1 METSA
6 RSSRLSFFSRRS
18 DPNVMTVHE
27 PVVIHLRDVEP
38 RLIDVASWEYFK
50 DKKVHWLIEMLAEML
65 GAFLYVYSGQATF
78 YDSGCGYFGLTL
90 LVHIGLGPTAAYIV
104 GTITSQ
110 NGIGSLY
117 TVGFSYA
124 IGVVISITLCAATS
138 GSHINPGLTVSL
150 CVFRRFPIAKVARYI
165 LAQVIGAYAACLI
178 VYLQWKDL
186 LVAAENVLKAK
197 GTYDTVMFTNVGPAG
212 VFALY
217 PSPKVNLYRVLLN
230 EFMSNFVL
238 GLAICGCRDPTNHFI
253 PPAAAP
259 WIIGF
264 TYAVMIWGYAPTGAP
279 ANTARDVGGRLMAIT
294 IWGLKASG
302 GTYAAISALTNTP
315 ATMLAFA
322 VYDFLL
328 GSSTRM
334 SDTLYVTPPS
344 TLLHIQ

>member
-1 METSA
+1 
-6 RSSRLSFFSRRS
+6 
-18 DPNVMTVHE
+18 MTVHE
-27 PVVIHLRDVEP
+27 PVVVHLRDVEP
-38 RLIDVASWEYFK
+38 RLSYVTSWEYFK
-50 DKKVHWLIEMLAEML
+50 HKKVHWLIEMLAEML
-65 GAFLYVYSGQATF
+65 GAFIYVYS
-78 YDSGCGYFGLTL
+78 
-90 LVHIGLGPTAAYIV
+90 GLGPTAAYIA

-138 GSHINPGLTVSL
+138 GSHINPGLTIAL
-150 CVFRRFPIAKVARYI
+150 CVFRGFPIAKVARYI
-165 LAQVIGAYAACLI
+165 LAQVFGAYLACLI

-197 GTYDTVMFTNVGPAG
+197 GTYDTTMFTNVGPAG

-217 PSPKVNLYRVLLN
+217 QSPTVNLYRVLLN

-238 GLAICGCRDPTNHFI
+238 GLAICGSRDPTNHFI
-253 PPAAAP
+253 PPAVAP

-294 IWGLKASG
+294 IWGPRASG
-302 GTYAAISALTNTP
+302 GSYAAISALTNTP
-315 ATMLAFA
+315 ATILAFA

-328 GSSTRM
+328 GSSTR
-334 SDTLYVTPPS
+334 STFSVAPFIFSNVLYATLPPAH
-344 TLLHIQ
+344 LPL

>member
-1 METSA
+1 M
-6 RSSRLSFFSRRS
+6 
-18 DPNVMTVHE
+18 
-27 PVVIHLRDVEP
+27 
-38 RLIDVASWEYFK
+38 
-50 DKKVHWLIEMLAEML
+50 HWLIEMLAEML
-65 GAFLYVYSGQATF
+65 GAFLYVYS
-78 YDSGCGYFGLTL
+78 
-90 LVHIGLGPTAAYIV
+90 GLGPTAAYIV

-150 CVFRRFPIAKVARYI
+150 CVFRGFPIAKVARYI
-165 LAQVIGAYAACLI
+165 LAQVIGAYVACLI

-197 GTYDTVMFTNVGPAG
+197 GAYDTAMFTNVGPAG

-217 PSPKVNLYRVLLN
+217 PSPKVNIYRVLLN

-238 GLAICGCRDPTNHFI
+238 GLAICGCRDPTNYFI
-253 PPAAAP
+253 PPSVAP

-322 VYDFLL
+322 VYDLLL

-334 SDTLYVTPPS
+334 ITSHHADIYRARAQYHAETDLPSQGPDPTANPAAVKPVGRTVRDKLYGESNSPGTRKHPS
-344 TLLHIQ
+344 YAPEISVGV

>member
-1 METSA
+1 M
-6 RSSRLSFFSRRS
+6 
-18 DPNVMTVHE
+18 M
-27 PVVIHLRDVEP
+27 DVT
-38 RLIDVASWEYFK
+38 SWEYFK
-50 DKKVHWLIEMLAEML
+50 EKKVHWLIEMIAEML
-65 GAFLYVYSGQATF
+65 GAFLYVYS
-78 YDSGCGYFGLTL
+78 
-90 LVHIGLGPTAAYIV
+90 GLGPTAAYIV

-150 CVFRRFPIAKVARYI
+150 CVFRGFPIAKVARYI
-165 LAQVIGAYAACLI
+165 LAQVAGAYVACLI
-178 VYLQWKDL
+178 VYMQWKDL
-186 LVAAENVLKAK
+186 VVAAENVLKAK
-197 GTYDTVMFTNVGPAG
+197 GTYDTAMFTNVGPAG

-217 PSPKVNLYRVLLN
+217 QSPTVNLYRVLLN

-253 PPAAAP
+253 PPAVAP

-279 ANTARDVGGRLMAIT
+279 ANTARDIGGRLMAIT
-294 IWGLKASG
+294 IWGPKASG
-302 GTYAAISALTNTP
+302 GAYAAISALTNTP
-315 ATMLAFA
+315 ATLLAFA
-322 VYDFLL
+322 VYDLLL

-334 SDTLYVTPPS
+334 ITSQHADIYRCRAQYHAENDLPPQGPDLNANAAGTRSVGRTIRDKLYGGSNCPGTRKHPS
-344 TLLHIQ
+344 CAPEISVGV